1 MFGFG
6 YAWLA
11 NEIGDTIAL
20 TKLFKM
26 RPVDYA
32 IQNLDEKVIVQTKH
46 CIIENLKHV
55 QMWKGM
61 YVNIDLPY
69 MYERALSNFRCSRNS
84 LNIQTDRHR
93 NIDN

>member
-11 NEIGDTIAL
+11 NEIGDTIAF

-46 CIIENLKHV
+46 CIIEILKHV
-55 QMWKGM
+55 
-61 YVNIDLPY
+61 
-69 MYERALSNFRCSRNS
+69 
-84 LNIQTDRHR
+84 
-93 NIDN
+93 

>member
-1 MFGFG
+1 MLRSLNESARITLVKHIKQLLFMFGFG

-11 NEIGDTIAL
+11 NEIGDTIAF

-55 QMWKGM
+55 
-61 YVNIDLPY
+61 
-69 MYERALSNFRCSRNS
+69 
-84 LNIQTDRHR
+84 
-93 NIDN
+93 